1 MTFQRRT
8 RGLLL
13 PAAVMAMLIAGGSAA
28 GADDF
33 PQRRFP
39 QNALRG
45 VIKFGAPPDL
55 ELDGKPAR
63 LAPGARIRGLNNM
76 LLLSGTLSGTK
87 STTHYTLDNGGQ
99 LREVWLLRE
108 GELAKQPWPTTL
120 EQAQQW
126 QFDAGNQIW
135 TKP

>member
-1 MTFQRRT
+1 
-8 RGLLL
+8 
-13 PAAVMAMLIAGGSAA
+13 MLIAGGSAA

-45 VIKFGAPPDL
+45 VIEFGAPP
-55 ELDGKPAR
+55 ELVLNGKPAR
-63 LAPGARIRGLNNM
+63 LAPGARIRGINNM
-76 LLLSGTLSGTK
+76 LVLSGTLSGTK
-87 STTHYTLDNGGQ
+87 SAVHYTLDNGGQ
-99 LREVWLLRE
+99 LRDVWLLRE
-108 GELAKQPWPTTL
+108 GERANKPWPTTL

-126 QFDAGNQIW
+126 QFDAGNQTW